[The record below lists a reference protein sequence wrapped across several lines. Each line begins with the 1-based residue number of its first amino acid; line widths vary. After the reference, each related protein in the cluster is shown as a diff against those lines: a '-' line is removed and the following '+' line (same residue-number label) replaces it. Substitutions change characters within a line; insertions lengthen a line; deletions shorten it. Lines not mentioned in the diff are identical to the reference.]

1 MTIYL
6 ITGYTKEVGV
16 WEVELFRDRQEATEQ
31 FKHYVE
37 DYNAELDE
45 NNSNY
50 AMCPDGIGRFWLEER
65 TI

>member
-16 WEVELFRDRQEATEQ
+16 WEVELFRDYDEAVHH
-31 FKHYVE
+31 FKQHVE

-45 NNSNY
+45 DNTNF
-50 AMCPDGIGRFWLEER
+50 ALCPDGVGRFWLEER